1 MNNKI
6 FLASPHMS
14 LEGYE
19 MEYIKEAFDT
29 NWIAPLGKNVDGFEK
44 DIASFV
50 GVKHAAALSA
60 GSAELHLAFKL
71 AGVSQG
77 DIVLSSS
84 LTFSA
89 TCNPITYEKAIPV
102 FVDSEKDTWNIDPAA
117 LEEGLKKY
125 PNAKAVV
132 VANLYGT
139 PSKLDEIKDICERY
153 GVTLIE
159 DAAESLGATYK
170 GKETG
175 SFGKYGVFSFN
186 GNKIITTS
194 GGGMLVS
201 DDEEAIKKARFWS
214 TQAREAER
222 HYQHKEIGYNYRMS
236 NICAGI
242 GRGQMKILRDRIAKK
257 QYIYNKYKEA
267 FADIPEIGMNPMN
280 KNGVANNWLSCI
292 ILSEDSPVTPV
303 MIMDALA
310 EENIETRPIWKPM
323 NLQPVY
329 KDCDFIQVDSV
340 ETGFADYTKR
350 MDGAAGNFAKRSVS
364 VGEDIFNRG
373 ICMPSDTKMTDAEQ
387 ERVIEVVRRVMGR

>member
-1 MNNKI
+1 MCSAEWP
-6 FLASPHMS
+6 LANAPVAAARRK
-14 LEGYE
+14 LQ
-19 MEYIKEAFDT
+19 
-29 NWIAPLGKNVDGFEK
+29 IAPLGKNVDEFEK
-44 DIASFV
+44 EIASYV

-60 GSAELHLAFKL
+60 GTAALHIAFKL
-71 AGVSQG
+71 AGVGQG
-77 DIVLSSS
+77 DIVLSSA

-89 TCNPITYEKAIPV
+89 TCNPIAYEKAIPV
-102 FVDSEKDTWNIDPAA
+102 FIDSEKDTWNIDPNA

-139 PSKLDEIKDICERY
+139 PAKLDEIKNICERH
-153 GVTLIE
+153 GVVLIE
-159 DAAESLGATYK
+159 DAAESLGATFK
-170 GKETG
+170 GRETG

-201 DDEEAIKKARFWS
+201 DDEEAIRKARFWS
-214 TQAREAER
+214 TQAREPER

-242 GRGQMKILRDRIAKK
+242 GRGQMKVIGDRIVKK

-267 FADIPEIGMNPMN
+267 FADISEISMNPMN
-280 KNGVANNWLSCI
+280 KDGVANNWLSCI
-292 ILSEDSPVTPV
+292 ILSEDSPVMPV

-310 EENIETRPIWKPM
+310 AENIETRPIWKPM

-350 MDGAAGNFAKRSVS
+350 MDGAAGPFAKRRSVS

-373 ICMPSDTKMTDAEQ
+373 ICMPSDTKMTDEEQ